1 MTEHITDQDVAEA
14 LQLLPTSEL
23 QKWLD
28 DMLKMRGEV
37 DKSIKIITSELEAR

>member
-1 MTEHITDQDVAEA
+1 MTERITDQDFAES

-28 DMLKMRGEV
+28 DMLKMRAEV
-37 DKSIKIITSELEAR
+37 DESIEIITSELEAR